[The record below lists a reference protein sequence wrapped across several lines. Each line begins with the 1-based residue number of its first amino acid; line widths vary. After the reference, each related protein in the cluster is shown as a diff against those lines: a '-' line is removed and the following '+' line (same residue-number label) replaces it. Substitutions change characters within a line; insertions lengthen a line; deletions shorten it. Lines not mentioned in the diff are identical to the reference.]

1 MTTTETNILADHTV
15 ARRLGNWTRHSA
27 LQVRARSGKVVLDLR
42 SPEIDGDIDITLDLQ
57 RSVVTLL
64 VTDDASIDQWELRL
78 AGHGRV
84 KDAAPG
90 RDGTCL
96 RLHGYACDSQVRI
109 QRAGVAELTGM
120 LSLSRL
126 KEMHRAHQA
135 IARER

>member
-1 MTTTETNILADHTV
+1 MTTTETNILADHAV
-15 ARRLGNWTRHSA
+15 VRRLGNWTRHSA
-27 LQVRARSGKVVLDLR
+27 LQVRARGGKVVLDLR

-64 VTDDASIDQWELRL
+64 VTGDASIDQWELRL

-84 KDAAPG
+84 KDAAPA
-90 RDGTCL
+90 RDGTRL
-96 RLHGYACDSQVRI
+96 RLHGNACDSQVRI
-109 QRAGVAELTGM
+109 QRAGAAELTGM